1 MFQRTR
7 PDLDPDALLDDG
19 ARRLG
24 LLLSGEE
31 RAAFRHY
38 RDEILRWSARANLTA
53 LRDPIRIVQEGFL
66 DSLACL
72 PMVPAGAARAIDIG
86 SGAGFPALPLAM
98 VRRDLRFTLVEASR
112 RKANFLR
119 HICRLLD
126 LSGVQVLWARA
137 EAVAAEAAHAGA
149 YDLAM
154 ARAVAHPGRQA
165 ELAWPFLRVGGL
177 FLAQVGPS
185 CPAAELMARLPPGRL
200 TAAVESPLPEF
211 LGGPGRGLIL
221 LRRI

>member
-1 MFQRTR
+1 MSQRVR
-7 PDLDPDALLDDG
+7 SDPDPDVLLDDG

-24 LLLSGEE
+24 LQLTAEE
-31 RAAFRHY
+31 RAAFRRY
-38 RDEILRWSARANLTA
+38 RDEILRWSEHANLTA
-53 LRDPIRIVQEGFL
+53 LRDPIRIVREGFL

-72 PMVPAGAARAIDIG
+72 PLVPTGPARAIDIG
-86 SGAGFPALPLAM
+86 SGAGFPAIPLAM
-98 VRRDLRFTLVEASR
+98 VRREVRFTLVEASR
-112 RKANFLR
+112 RKAHFLR

-126 LSGVQVLWARA
+126 LPGVEVLWARA
-137 EAVAAEAAHAGA
+137 ETVAAESAHAGA

-165 ELAWPFLRVGGL
+165 ELVWPFLRVGGV

-185 CPAAELMARLPPGRL
+185 CPAADLTACLPPGRL
-200 TAAVESPLPEF
+200 VVVAEAPLPEF